1 MEKKKSKEN
10 NSNDIKEL
18 STIEHILI
26 RPNTYLGGTKP
37 AQFMEWVLDENDKLV
52 YRPLSYTEGLKK
64 CCTEIVDNSVD
75 EYIKTNGKFS
85 TKISITI
92 DKNTFTCEDNG
103 RGIPVKKTQ
112 TGEWMPMVALCRPMS
127 GSNFT
132 DDNRLSIGTNGLG
145 AKIASVFSKSF
156 DAVTCDGKGK
166 LKITSKN
173 NLSDIKVTELSASV
187 KTGTKITFVPDF
199 ERFGVKDFGN
209 EIEMMLKTRLK
220 FLSWFCPNCVFTLNG
235 ERISFKPKDF
245 ISLFPESSVTLSN
258 DNVYICI
265 YPSDEPN
272 ILSYVNTMS
281 LRRGGTHIDYITN
294 KIVSDI
300 RDKVSKKFKNI
311 KPADI
316 KNRLSFVVFF
326 NNFPNCSF
334 DSQTKEA
341 LTNAQSEISEFLNAN
356 NIDLDKLSAKILK
369 EKDII
374 DNITD
379 IFKAKEEL
387 AEKKN
392 LAKLNKTKKE
402 VESEKYFPPIGK
414 STKKYLFITEGFSAG
429 SAMIPILGRNNHGF
443 YFLKGKPMNIYGV
456 KPVTFMAN
464 QEINE
469 LVNILGIN
477 LADPDSDMTYEK
489 VVILSDQDPDGCD
502 IAGLAINIFARIA
515 PKMLKDGRICILETP
530 LLLGMKNNKV
540 EDYFFSMPKKSDMK
554 KGLDYKYLKGL
565 GSWEKSWFNQ
575 VLEKE
580 GDLSKLFKSF
590 EVDKDAIAM
599 LDKWFSGNSEP
610 RKEVLRGR
618 EFHIDKM

>member
-1 MEKKKSKEN
+1 MSKVVKKDNRIESL
-10 NSNDIKEL
+10 DP
-18 STIEHILI
+18 IEHLRR
-26 RPNTYLGGTKP
+26 RPGMWLGSMALGEN
-37 AQFMEWVLDENDKLV
+37 MVWVLDENDT
-52 YRPLSYTEGLKK
+52 LSYKK
-64 CCTEIVDNSVD
+64 VLFTPALRKVVD
-75 EYIKTNGKFS
+75 EAIDNAIDEGIKTDWKHSN
-85 TKISITI
+85 KISITI
-92 DKNTFTCEDNG
+92 SKTTFTIEDNG
-103 RGIPVKKTQ
+103 RGIPVRKDDK
-112 TGEWMPMVALCRPMS
+112 GEWECVNAVCKLMT
-127 GSNFT
+127 GSNFS
-132 DDNRLSIGTNGLG
+132 DDDRDTIGMNGVGIKGLN
-145 AKIASVFSKSF
+145 AFSKRF
-156 DAVTCDGKGK
+156 ECVTCDGKGK
-166 LKITSKN
+166 MKIVCED
-173 NLSDIKVTELSASV
+173 NLTKEKHTELTPTE
-187 KTGTKITFVPDF
+187 KTGTKITSSPDF
-199 ERFGVKDFGN
+199 AKFGVKEFSTDL
-209 EIEMMLKTRLK
+209 ISLVKTRLK
-220 FLSWFCPNCVFTLNG
+220 FLSWFYPKCSFTFNG
-235 ERISFKPKDF
+235 EKIVFKVKDF
-245 ISLFPESSVTLSN
+245 TSLFPSPAVMLEEPN
-258 DNVYICI
+258 AYICI
-265 YPSDEPN
+265 YPTDEPY
-272 ILSYVNTMS
+272 ILSYVNGIY
-281 LRRGGTHIDYITN
+281 LPEGGNHIEYIVNTVAGN
-294 KIVSDI
+294 I
-300 RDKVSKKFKNI
+300 REKVSKKFKNI

-316 KNRLSFVVFF
+316 KNRLGFTVFF
-326 NNFPNCSF
+326 KNFSNCIF
-334 DSQTKEA
+334 NSQTKEK
-341 LTNAQSEISEFLNAN
+341 LTNSQADITAFLNAN

-369 EKDII
+369 EKGII

-502 IAGLAINIFARIA
+502 IAGLVINIFARIA
-515 PKMLKDGRICILETP
+515 PKMLKDGRICRLETP